1 MNRPRLTPP
10 AGLLLLTTLLLLAV
24 SPAGA
29 TDRPYRVHWANNDL
43 NVNPLA
49 EVAVDNVPF
58 DMNGHGHAMT
68 GHGHARARYGSTAV
82 AFLTR
87 DHAYGWAIRYRV
99 GNPTRQVG
107 VDMLDVARWTG
118 QNRWGG
124 RVKNYGC
131 YFVNWSGSSWRG
143 TYILRGVR

>member
-1 MNRPRLTPP
+1 MNRPRCTPF
-10 AGLLLLTTLLLLAV
+10 ACLLLATTFLLLAV

-43 NVNPLA
+43 NVNPLT

-58 DMNGHGHAMT
+58 DMNGY
-68 GHGHARARYGSTAV
+68 ARARYGPTAV

-99 GNPTRQVG
+99 GNQTRQDG

-131 YFVNWSGSSWRG
+131 YFVNWSGNSWRG
-143 TYILRGVR
+143 AYILRGVR